1 MRLIDIVTAPWAIT
15 PDMLT
20 EIQGIYGRHL
30 RGDKIDLQN
39 LSAATGITFDNQPK
53 GYSVQ
58 DGVAV
63 LPIDGVIAKRMNL
76 MTKISG
82 GISSEL
88 VGRDFSTAMA
98 DRSVEAIVL
107 AIDSPGGTVDGTP
120 ELAQLIA
127 SHRGTKPVLAC
138 TDGMMCSAA
147 YWIGAAADRINIS
160 SEVAVVGSIGV
171 VAKHVDVSKA
181 EEQSGIKTTEIY
193 AGKYKRI
200 ASQYAPLTEAGRESI
215 QEAVDHVYSVFVDDV
230 ARFRGVDAATVLEGM
245 ADGRVFNGSKAIEAG
260 LVDGVATL
268 SETIQQAREMAR
280 GKKKQPA
287 RAGVAQ
293 AVNQTTTKEVMTMT
307 IEQLKADH
315 PELVEA
321 IAAEATA
328 GHADALAA
336 ATEAG
341 AQAERDR
348 IAGVK
353 AQAIPGHEALIEQLA
368 FDGKSTGADAA
379 MAIVAAEKQARETAL
394 ASIDENSQPVVPSV
408 TDEQQRATLKRAE
421 FDALDQPSRR
431 AFLADGGKIVD

>member
-82 GISSEL
+82 GVSSEL

-107 AIDSPGGTVDGTP
+107 AVDSPGGTVDGTP

-127 SHRGTKPVLAC
+127 SYRGTKPVLAC

-181 EEQSGIKTTEIY
+181 EEKAGIKTTEIY

-200 ASQYAPLTEAGRESI
+200 ASGYSPLTDEGRQSI

-230 ARFRGVDAATVLEGM
+230 ARFRGVDAAEVLERM
-245 ADGRVFNGSKAIEAG
+245 ADGRVFNGSKAITAG

-268 SETIQQAREMAR
+268 SETIQQARELAR
-280 GKKKQPA
+280 GKKKPA
-287 RAGVAQ
+287 RAGAAVA
-293 AVNQTTTKEVMTMT
+293 TTTPTERSVTMT
-307 IEQLKADH
+307 LEQLKADH

-328 GHADALAA
+328 GQAEALAA
-336 ATEAG
+336 AKAEG

-348 IAGVK
+348 IADVR
-353 AQAIPGHEALIEQLA
+353 AQVIPGHEALIEQLA
-368 FDGKSTGADAA
+368 FDGTSTGADAA
-379 MAIVAAEKQARETAL
+379 LAIVAAEKQARESAL
-394 ASIDENSQPVVPSV
+394 AQLDANSQPVVPSV
-408 TDEQQRATLKRAE
+408 VDEPAGKTMKRAD
-421 FDALDQPSRR
+421 FDALDQHARR
-431 AFLADGGKIVD
+431 AFLADGGKIID

>member
-1 MRLIDIVTAPWAIT
+1 MRLIDIVNAPWAVT
-15 PDMLT
+15 PDMLN
-20 EIQGIYGRHL
+20 EIQGIYSRHL

-53 GYSVQ
+53 GYTVQ

-82 GISSEL
+82 GTSSEL
-88 VGRDFSTAMA
+88 AGRDFQSAMA
-98 DRSVEAIVL
+98 DRSVEAVVL

-127 SHRGTKPVLAC
+127 SFRGTKPILAC

-181 EEQSGIKTTEIY
+181 EEKAGIKTTEVY

-200 ASQYAPLTEAGRESI
+200 ASQYGPLTEEGRESI

-230 ARFRGVDAATVLEGM
+230 ARFRGVDAAAVLDGM
-245 ADGRVFNGSKAIEAG
+245 ADGKVFNGSKAIEAG

-268 SETIQQAREMAR
+268 SETIQQARTMAR
-280 GKKKQPA
+280 NTKKPT
-287 RAGVAQ
+287 RAGAAQ
-293 AVNQTTTKEVMTMT
+293 VTTTTERSVTMT
-307 IEQLKADH
+307 LEQFKADH

-321 IAAEATA
+321 ITAEATA
-328 GHADALAA
+328 GHAEALTAA
-336 ATEAG
+336 KAEG

-348 IAGVK
+348 IASVR
-353 AQAIPGHEALIEQLA
+353 AQSIPGHEALIEQLA
-368 FDGKSTGADAA
+368 FDGASTGADAA
-379 MAIVAAEKQARETAL
+379 LAIVAAEKQARESAL
-394 ASIDENSQPVVPSV
+394 AQLDADNQPVVPSV
-408 TDEQQRATLKRAE
+408 VDEPATAKTMKRAD

-431 AFLADGGKIVD
+431 AFLAEGGKISD

>member
-82 GISSEL
+82 GVSSEL

-147 YWIGAAADRINIS
+147 YWIGAAADQINIS

-181 EEQSGIKTTEIY
+181 EEQSGVKTTEIY

-230 ARFRGVDAATVLEGM
+230 ARFRGVDTATVLEGM

-268 SETIQQAREMAR
+268 SETIQQARELAR
-280 GKKKQPA
+280 SKKKPA
-287 RAGVAQ
+287 RAGAAVATITPTERS
-293 AVNQTTTKEVMTMT
+293 VTMT
-307 IEQLKADH
+307 LEQLKADH

-328 GHADALAA
+328 GQAEALAA
-336 ATEAG
+336 AKAEG

-348 IAGVK
+348 IADVR
-353 AQAIPGHEALIEQLA
+353 AQVIPGHEALIEQLA
-368 FDGKSTGADAA
+368 FDGTSTGADAA
-379 MAIVAAEKQARETAL
+379 LAIVAAEKQARESAL
-394 ASIDENSQPVVPSV
+394 SQLDANSQPVVPSV
-408 TDEQQRATLKRAE
+408 VDEPAAKTMKRAD
-421 FDALDQPSRR
+421 FDALDQTARR
-431 AFLADGGKIVD
+431 AFLAEGGKITD

>member
-1 MRLIDIVTAPWAIT
+1 MRLIDIINAPWAIT
-15 PDMLT
+15 PDMLS

-63 LPIDGVIAKRMNL
+63 LPIDGVISKRMNL

-82 GISSEL
+82 GISTEL
-88 VGRDFSTAMA
+88 AGRDFVAAMN

-107 AIDSPGGTVDGTP
+107 AVDSPGGTVDGTP

-127 SHRGTKPVLAC
+127 SYRGTKPVLAC

-181 EEQSGIKTTEIY
+181 EEKTGIKTTEIY

-200 ASQYAPLTEAGRESI
+200 ASQYGPLTDEGRQSI

-230 ARFRGVDAATVLEGM
+230 ARFRGVDAAEVLERM

-268 SETIQQAREMAR
+268 SETIQQARELAR
-280 GKKKQPA
+280 GKKKPA

-293 AVNQTTTKEVMTMT
+293 AANQPNAKEVITMT

-328 GHADALAA
+328 GQADALAA

-348 IAGVK
+348 IASVK

-379 MAIVAAEKQARETAL
+379 LAIVAAEKQARESAL
-394 ASIDENSQPVVPSV
+394 AQLDADSQLVVPVVDADAEAV
-408 TDEQQRATLKRAE
+408 KTMKRSE
-421 FDALDQPSRR
+421 FDASGQHVRR
-431 AFLADGGKIVD
+431 AFLAAGGKIVD